1 MGPVLRRE
9 EAHGFASVGLFLF
22 CQPPVSGGGRC
33 GVERPPRSR
42 EDGPAAQCW
51 FAVKGSRG
59 CGPVRILFVEPDR
72 TLRGVLL
79 SWLRD
84 TMPAYTFLE
93 AGTQRQAAR
102 VAACASPRVV
112 VVDIARPGA
121 DGKETVRS
129 LKRAAPGAAV
139 VALTMSDDAAYCEEL
154 KAAGASDCI
163 LIWEMHVKL
172 PPAIEAL
179 VAAGGAHGEHK
190 AGVDC
195 SGQSSGVR

>member
-22 CQPPVSGGGRC
+22 CQPPVSGGGRR
-33 GVERPPRSR
+33 GVERPPRSG

-51 FAVKGSRG
+51 FAVKGSSG

-84 TMPAYTFLE
+84 AMPAYTFLE
-93 AGTQRQAAR
+93 GGTQQQATR
-102 VAACASPRVV
+102 VAACASPQVV

-121 DGKETVRS
+121 DGKEIVRS
-129 LKRAAPGAAV
+129 LKRAAPRAAV
-139 VALTMSDDAAYCEEL
+139 VALTMSDDEAYCDEL
-154 KAAGASDCI
+154 KAVGASDCI
-163 LIWEMHVKL
+163 LIWEMRNRL
-172 PPAIEAL
+172 PTAIDTL
-179 VAAGGAHGEHK
+179 LAAGSAPGEHGDV
-190 AGVDC
+190 AEC
-195 SGQSSGVR
+195 PEQSSRFK